1 MCTIFSFYLSP
12 IILAG
17 TVTTITRLI
26 YKLRIYLSA
35 GEEDLNGNDS
45 DLIVFSYLTLKVATN
60 NFSKENKLGEGGFGV
75 VYKVNNWKLIC

>member
-26 YKLRIYLSA
+26 YKLKIYLSA